1 MEKLIITA
9 ALTGGVTVP
18 TQTPYLP
25 YTPQQIIDQAV
36 ECAEAGAASPRKNHP
51 QRSSGMK
58 KKGKKDEKKT
68 PKKGK

>member
-1 MEKLIITA
+1 MLLASPKTFF
-9 ALTGGVTVP
+9 LTFAIPLDSLSRSTYTVL
-18 TQTPYLP
+18 QTH
-25 YTPQQIIDQAV
+25 
-36 ECAEAGAASPRKNHP
+36 EAGAASPRKNHP